1 MEDLKELLKDI
12 GNTFKEIILFFGLGF
27 AVLICAVLSV
37 ISLIGGL
44 IMLIV
49 GNPSIGAAGIFFGIA
64 LGSLAWYCHE
74 NFSELNEE
82 IDRNNNALKEERN
95 KKKYEE
101 IDALMNE
108 IDQLGTE
115 LIRNNRIIEENKKA
129 LFGDKAKARRKAQ
142 AQVRML
148 EEKIKDKTE
157 QAQKIKKT
165 LE

>member
-44 IMLIV
+44 IMLIA

-101 IDALMNE
+101 IDALMSE

-129 LFGDKAKARRKAQ
+129 LLGDKAKARRKAQ

>member
-1 MEDLKELLKDI
+1 MDELKEVLKEI
-12 GNTFKEIILFFGLGF
+12 GNTFREIGLFFGYGMG
-27 AVLICAVLSV
+27 VIVCAVLAVASA
-37 ISLIGGL
+37 IGGL
-44 IMLIV
+44 IFLIG
-49 GNPSIGAAGIFFGIA
+49 GNPSLGAAGIFFGIA
-64 LGSLAWYCHE
+64 LGSLTWLCHE
-74 NFSELNEE
+74 KFSEINEE

-129 LFGDKAKARRKAQ
+129 LLGDKAKARRKAQ